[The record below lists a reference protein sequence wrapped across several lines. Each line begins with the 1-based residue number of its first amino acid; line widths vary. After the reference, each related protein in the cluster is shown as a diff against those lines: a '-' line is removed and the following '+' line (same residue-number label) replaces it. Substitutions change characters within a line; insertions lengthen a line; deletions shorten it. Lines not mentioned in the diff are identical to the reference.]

1 VREVAEFEFS
11 ENGIPIEAVGTVQDI
26 TERKLAEIKLLE
38 SEERFRLTF
47 SASPDAI
54 SVSRVVDGS
63 YIDCNEA
70 FIRMTGYERD
80 EIIGKTS
87 VELGIWKDVDD
98 RKRLVD
104 AILEKGACLNLEAQ
118 FVMKDGR
125 INTGLMSAHRL
136 EISGEQCILSVT
148 RDISERKAMLDEIEN
163 KQILMQT
170 LVRAI
175 PDLVWFKDAHGVYLS
190 CNRRF
195 EDFFGAKENQI
206 IGKTD
211 FDFVSIELAE
221 SFQENDRIAMLKG
234 AASVNEEWVT
244 FASDGHRELL
254 ETTKLPI
261 LHSNGHIIGVLGI
274 SHDITLRKQ
283 MEQEVHK
290 LAYYDSLTQLPN
302 RRLLGD
308 RLLQSMAISKRT
320 GNYCALMFLD
330 LDNFK
335 PLNDTQGHEAGDLLL
350 IQVADRLIGCV
361 REIDT
366 VARFG
371 GDEFILLINEL
382 DVDKALSVTQA
393 NQISQKI
400 RIALAAPYKI
410 PLAKAESAAELIEH
424 KCTAS
429 IGVVIY
435 KDHELRQDDI
445 LKYADLAMYQA
456 KAAGR
461 NQICFFDKNL
471 Y

>member
-1 VREVAEFEFS
+1 
-11 ENGIPIEAVGTVQDI
+11 
-26 TERKLAEIKLLE
+26 
-38 SEERFRLTF
+38 
-47 SASPDAI
+47 
-54 SVSRVVDGS
+54 
-63 YIDCNEA
+63 
-70 FIRMTGYERD
+70 
-80 EIIGKTS
+80 
-87 VELGIWKDVDD
+87 
-98 RKRLVD
+98 
-104 AILEKGACLNLEAQ
+104 
-118 FVMKDGR
+118 MKDGR